1 MTHSVR
7 PPVLYITRNGLCE
20 PLGQS
25 QVLAYL
31 LGLAQDY
38 RFTVI
43 SFEKPADLA
52 DQETLL
58 RVRHLCDAHGI
69 RWLPQRFRPGP
80 ALIAPLLSMLQFLWL
95 CLREVR
101 QGNAVLIHAR
111 SYIPAAVAALVNR
124 LTGTPF
130 IFDMR
135 ALWPEEL
142 ITAGRLRR
150 GSLLHRV
157 LVRAE
162 RNCLGRAAGVVS
174 LTHAAVGHLQA
185 LYPGE
190 LKEQRLV
197 VIPTCAD
204 LQRFVPP
211 AVTPAGPRVYA
222 CLGTVL
228 SGWFRLDW
236 LAAFIR
242 LAAADPAA
250 RFELVTRDDPQ
261 RVRQALGLPLALQQR
276 LAIFPLP
283 AQQVQEAVQQQSV
296 SVMFFTDGLSK
307 LGSSPTRLGEV
318 LGCGVPVVANAGVG
332 DVARII
338 SGYRVGVLVA
348 DAGEP
353 AMVAALAELEQ
364 LLQDPDLRRRCR
376 QAAQEV
382 FSLEAGCKAYGALY
396 RHILGQVAGT

>member
-1 MTHSVR
+1 MTNTAK
-7 PPVLYITRNGLCE
+7 PKTLYITRSGMCE

-31 LGLAQDY
+31 RGLSKSYAY
-38 RFTVI
+38 TLI
-43 SFEKPADLA
+43 SFEKPEDLA
-52 DQETLL
+52 DGEAMQ
-58 RVRHLCDAHGI
+58 RIRDICADHGI
-69 RWLPQRFRPGP
+69 RWLPQRFRYSP
-80 ALIAPLLSMLQFLWL
+80 PLLAPAWSMLQFLWL

-101 QGNAVLIHAR
+101 QGNAALIHAR

-162 RNCLGRAAGVVS
+162 RNCLGRSAGVVS

-185 LYPGE
+185 LYPDE
-190 LKEQRLV
+190 LKDQRLV

-211 AVTPAGPRVYA
+211 AVTPPGPRVYA

-283 AQQVQEAVQQQSV
+283 AQRVQEAVQQQSV

-396 RHILGQVAGT
+396 RHILGQVAGS

>member
-150 GSLLHRV
+150 GSLVHHL
-157 LVRAE
+157 LLLIE
-162 RNCLGRAAGVVS
+162 RQCLRRAAAVVS
-174 LTHAAVGHLQA
+174 LTHAAVDYLNA
-185 LYPGE
+185 RYPRE
-190 LKEQRLV
+190 LATQRVV

-204 LQRFVPP
+204 LDRFVPA
-211 AVTPAGPRVYA
+211 AVAPAGARVYG
-222 CLGTVL
+222 CLGTVV

-236 LAAFIR
+236 LVAFFR
-242 LAAADPAA
+242 LAAQDPQA
-250 RFELVTRDDPQ
+250 RLQIVSRDDPV
-261 RVRQALGLPLALQQR
+261 RIRQAFAGDAALQAR
-276 LAIFPLP
+276 LEVFALP
-283 AQQVQEAVQQQSV
+283 PQCVHEALQAQSV
-296 SVMFFTDGLSK
+296 SVMFFSEGPSK
-307 LGSSPTRLGEV
+307 LGSSPTRMGEV

-338 SGYRVGVLVA
+338 RRFRVGVLVA

-396 RHILGQVAGT
+396 RHILGQVAGS